1 MSLEEYILYAGMVQ
15 STMLEESLETL
26 RAKLF
31 CAGSLFW
38 MYNDCWGEVGWSI
51 VDYALRRKIAYY
63 GVKRAF
69 SPIRLI
75 LRQEK
80 ENVLQKMGCN
90 DAPEPVFLEG
100 MLGYMAFDG
109 GSAQQRHVRLEIP
122 QDGASCCGKPAA
134 IRRPSRHIRLPP

>member
-1 MSLEEYILYAGMVQ
+1 M
-15 STMLEESLETL
+15 
-26 RAKLF
+26 
-31 CAGSLFW
+31 
-38 MYNDCWGEVGWSI
+38 GWSI

-63 GVKRAF
+63 GVRRAF

-80 ENVLQKMGCN
+80 ENVIAVGCN

-109 GSAQQRHVRLEIP
+109 SSAQQRHVRLEIP
-122 QDGASCCGKPAA
+122 AGRERRAARSLAA
-134 IRRPSRHIRLPP
+134 IRRPSRRIRLPP

>member
-1 MSLEEYILYAGMVQ
+1 MCI
-15 STMLEESLETL
+15 
-26 RAKLF
+26 R
-31 CAGSLFW
+31 
-38 MYNDCWGEVGWSI
+38 DRGWSI

-80 ENVLQKMGCN
+80 ENVIAVGCN

-109 GSAQQRHVRLEIP
+109 SSAQQRHVRLEIP
-122 QDGASCCGKPAA
+122 AGRSVVLREALPQYDVRRGIFAFLPDAPEADAA
-134 IRRPSRHIRLPP
+134 VLRRTDIRQMEIAGQAQIEECQ